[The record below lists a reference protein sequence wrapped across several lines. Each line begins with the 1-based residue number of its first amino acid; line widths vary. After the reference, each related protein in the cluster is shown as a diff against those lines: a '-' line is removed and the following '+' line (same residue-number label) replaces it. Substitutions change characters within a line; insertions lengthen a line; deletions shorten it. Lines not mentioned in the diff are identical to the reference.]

1 MINKEITQSINKFIK
16 KSDQYN
22 KSGVRLVE
30 KLPTVD
36 QNPTFSKEAL
46 YTGIK
51 NIPSMTYEELRI
63 FIERNMDNILKDSIN
78 GNQEYIKY
86 FTNIDFLD
94 AFINVLETKQYYS
107 PNIIVWVNNICYD
120 YITQNKKDNETSRR
134 ILRIA
139 NIVNRHKMPK
149 LLGLG
154 LPPSVAITLLM
165 ARYSSSTNLF
175 TCIKRLN
182 FVIITQPKTLMSY
195 DMMLEICKILYDDIA
210 RQFQYFMLDVIPQ
223 YSDENPTWV
232 TEEVEEVNSV
242 LNLVILDLLN
252 QQPLQTIKT
261 AISDYILSYGALHS
275 KAPYR
280 FALKNLSDDYYRINM
295 VVQDLMSTN
304 QQAIVI

>member
-36 QNPTFSKEAL
+36 QNPAFSKEAL

-223 YSDENPTWV
+223 YSDEKTWV
-232 TEEVEEVNSV
+232 TEEIEEVNSV

>member
-36 QNPTFSKEAL
+36 QNPAFSKEAL

-134 ILRIA
+134 ILKIA

-252 QQPLQTIKT
+252 QQPLQTIKA
-261 AISDYILSYGALHS
+261 AISDYILSYGALYS

>member
-295 VVQDLMSTN
+295 VVQDLMNTN

>member
-30 KLPTVD
+30 KLSAVD
-36 QNPTFSKEAL
+36 QNPTFSKKAL

-94 AFINVLETKQYYS
+94 AFINV
-107 PNIIVWVNNICYD
+107 ICYD
-120 YITQNKKDNETSRR
+120 YITQNKKDNEISRR

-139 NIVNRHKMPK
+139 NIVNKHKMPK

-261 AISDYILSYGALHS
+261 AISDYILSYGALYS

-295 VVQDLMSTN
+295 VVQDLMNTN
-304 QQAIVI
+304 TNQAIVI